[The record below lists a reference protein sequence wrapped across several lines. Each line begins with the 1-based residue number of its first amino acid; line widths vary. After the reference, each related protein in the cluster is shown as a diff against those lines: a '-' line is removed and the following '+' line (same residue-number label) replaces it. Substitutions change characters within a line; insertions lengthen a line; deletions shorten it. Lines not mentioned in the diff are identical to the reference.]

1 MSQGDV
7 WRKRSRRTEVDV
19 ALSDE
24 SGGQGLERGVVCVC
38 WARMKCLLTKIGE
51 RYWSCVA
58 GGVMNG
64 WAKLMKVLGRTAG

>member
-24 SGGQGLERGVVCVC
+24 SGEARFRTRSGVCVLEVSSHKH
-38 WARMKCLLTKIGE
+38 WGE
-51 RYWSCVA
+51 ILEQC
-58 GGVMNG
+58 G
-64 WAKLMKVLGRTAG
+64 WRGDERVG